1 MIDDNT
7 YRVLLPLI
15 KDFSFYLGMG
25 LFLVSMVVGLTLM
38 INPDLIVR
46 LNKRV
51 GKKFSFRRLTKSVEV
66 PKNIDRIFY
75 RYHKV
80 IGIIVTLV
88 ASYVLYY
95 FIFSYDATAIAQMLK
110 SHNHGQIL
118 DLMVSTL
125 RLFMLICSAVIL
137 LLGIAIFIRPSLIK
151 IVEVWANRWI
161 STRQATRSLSVER
174 DQVNQLV
181 YQYPRFVG
189 GIIVFL
195 SVYACLLLYLVY
207 T

>member
-1 MIDDNT
+1 
-7 YRVLLPLI
+7 
-15 KDFSFYLGMG
+15 
-25 LFLVSMVVGLTLM
+25 
-38 INPDLIVR
+38 
-46 LNKRV
+46 
-51 GKKFSFRRLTKSVEV
+51 
-66 PKNIDRIFY
+66 
-75 RYHKV
+75 
-80 IGIIVTLV
+80 
-88 ASYVLYY
+88 
-95 FIFSYDATAIAQMLK
+95 
-110 SHNHGQIL
+110 
-118 DLMVSTL
+118 
-125 RLFMLICSAVIL
+125 MLICSAVIL